1 MKMISKEQTIK
12 SIELLVKPELKDVRK
27 NREDISLNYNFKH
40 IDVN

>member
-27 NREDISLNYNFKH
+27 NREDIDNIENKL
-40 IDVN
+40 